1 MTAMPEAPF
10 SELINK
16 PKDTVAK
23 LASTPKQKL
32 RLKRRDSADLLLT
45 TVERA
50 EQDGE
55 VLSATTRI
63 FVALIAK
70 DAAARTL
77 LTEVIPEAFPWV
89 RFLPKQDV
97 QQFLVELVETLRAA
111 EDLDNL
117 APVAQLIVEW
127 KHTAEVH
134 SDPELKRALTH
145 DLGDL
150 GSLLPPEATTE

>member
-1 MTAMPEAPF
+1 MSVTPETPF

-32 RLKRRDSADLLLT
+32 RLKRRDDEDLLLT

-55 VLSATTRI
+55 VLSATTRV
-63 FVALIAK
+63 FAALIAK

-77 LTEVIPEAFPWV
+77 LTEVIPVAFPWV
-89 RFLPKQDV
+89 RFLPKPDV
-97 QQFLVELVETLRAA
+97 QQFVIELVEVLRAA

-117 APVAQLIVEW
+117 SPVAQLLTEW
-127 KHTAEVH
+127 KHTAEIH
-134 SDPELKRALTH
+134 ADPELLSALTR

-150 GSLLPPEATTE
+150 GSLPLSEGSE

>member
-1 MTAMPEAPF
+1 MTPETPF

-32 RLKRRDSADLLLT
+32 RLKRRDDEDLLLT

-55 VLSATTRI
+55 VLSATTRV
-63 FVALIAK
+63 FAALIAK

-77 LTEVIPEAFPWV
+77 LTEVIPVAFPWV
-89 RFLPKQDV
+89 RFLPKPDV
-97 QQFLVELVETLRAA
+97 QQFVIELVEVLRAA

-117 APVAQLIVEW
+117 SPVAQLLTEW
-127 KHTAEVH
+127 KHTAEIH
-134 SDPELKRALTH
+134 ADPELLSALTR

-150 GSLLPPEATTE
+150 GSLPLSEGSE

>member
-1 MTAMPEAPF
+1 VTPETPF

-32 RLKRRDSADLLLT
+32 RLKRRDDEDLLLT

-55 VLSATTRI
+55 VLSATTRV
-63 FVALIAK
+63 FAALIAK

-77 LTEVIPEAFPWV
+77 LTEVIPVAFPWV
-89 RFLPKQDV
+89 RFLPKPDV
-97 QQFLVELVETLRAA
+97 QQFVIELVEVLRAA

-117 APVAQLIVEW
+117 SPVAQLLTEW
-127 KHTAEVH
+127 KHTAEIH
-134 SDPELKRALTH
+134 ADPELLSALTR

-150 GSLLPPEATTE
+150 GSLPLSEGSE